1 MKLRR
6 GLWVAAWLVLVPTL
20 AFAQQTGTISG
31 KVVGSDGLV
40 LPGVTVEARSPAL
53 PAPRVTVT
61 GGAGDYRLPALQPGT
76 YTLTFDLSG
85 MGKVTKE
92 AVVQLQQET
101 VVNATMSVQGVT
113 ETVNVT
119 AAIIPLIE
127 KDSTALRSGVSTQTI
142 ESLPVGQQY
151 RDLVKLIPG
160 VQYTEDSVRGPSA
173 GGSGQ
178 DNVYKFDGVNVTLPL
193 FGTLS
198 AEPASPDIAE
208 VTTIKGGAKAVDFE
222 RSGGFSIDS
231 ISKSGTSKYAG
242 SVQYQYQAASMV
254 AAFQNG
260 GVSSYAQNEGWL
272 TANIGGPV
280 IPKKAFFYASYYRP
294 TISRSNAANLYGAL
308 PGYESTRNEGFG
320 KLTLTP
326 VGQVLLNISWRQSH
340 RLESGSGI
348 GNTSTGTTG
357 SGNEAWQRI
366 GIAELSWVINSNSF
380 LTFKY
385 THFANPTR
393 SRPDHV
399 ANVTIS
405 TANGTQ
411 LDVAHLDQ
419 IGQLQVPTPAT
430 GTDPATVFYNQ
441 WIQPLT
447 TQYGYNVGGTMTGGG
462 FAGYGTLF
470 DNDNFY
476 RDQAQVAYNISF
488 GTKARHDIHA
498 GLQWYEDA
506 EDLVRSSNGWG
517 FITVPGGRLPSVSPC
532 GNASCAPA
540 FYLAQFQQQ
549 SLGTVPTI
557 HSEYRSINVEFN
569 DTITIKQVAV
579 NLGVL
584 VSRDQMFGQGLGDA
598 TTLSGY
604 VASPG
609 SRYLEHTIPFKG
621 TIQPRFGITY
631 AYNNRD
637 TIYAS
642 YARYAPAASSL
653 PRASSWARNLATTI
667 NAYFDQNGVLYGVAP
682 FASSTGKLYVP
693 DMTPRRTDEYLIG
706 TSREF
711 PHGVTARLYFRHRYG
726 SHYWEDTNNNARLS
740 ADAPMLIPHA
750 YYIPDL
756 GAQLAQIGTGGSQN
770 SYVIAELDGAYTSYY
785 EVTGEAE
792 WRTRKS
798 YVRLSYAWTRYRGN
812 FDQDN
817 TSTSNDFNTFIGS
830 SNIGDGVGRQLW
842 NFKDGT
848 LKGDK
853 PVMFK
858 MYGYYMLPWN
868 ATAGAYA
875 IVQSGQPWEEWSYEP
890 YRALTNST
898 SDTDRFAE
906 QAGTR
911 RTPMH
916 AQLDLNYTQNFRF
929 MKRYNVQLT
938 ADVYNVTNSQ
948 TGFNYMPSVHSP
960 LFGTPQSW
968 YAPRRLQ
975 VAARFEF

>member
-6 GLWVAAWLVLVPTL
+6 SLWMAVVIALLPAW

-40 LPGVTVEARSPAL
+40 LPGVTVEARSTVL
-53 PAPRVTVT
+53 PTPRVTVT
-61 GGAGDYRLPALQPGT
+61 GGTGEYRFPALQPGT
-76 YTLTFDLSG
+76 YTLTFTLSG
-85 MGKVTKE
+85 MATVTKD
-92 AVVQLQQET
+92 VVAQLQSDT
-101 VVNATMSVQGVT
+101 AVNITMSVQGVS

-127 KDSTALRSGVSTQTI
+127 KDSTALKSGVSSQTI
-142 ESLPVGQQY
+142 DSLPVGQQY

-160 VQYTEDSVRGPSA
+160 VQYSEDSVRGPSA

-208 VTTIKGGAKAVDFE
+208 VTTVKGGAKAVDFE

-231 ISKSGTSKYAG
+231 ISKSGTSKYSG

-254 AAFQNG
+254 SALQNG
-260 GVSSYAQNEGWL
+260 GTSSYAQNQGWL
-272 TANIGGPV
+272 TANVGGPV
-280 IPKKAFFYASYYRP
+280 IPRKAYFYASYYRP
-294 TISRSNAANLYGAL
+294 TVTRSNAANLYGAL
-308 PGYESTRNEGFG
+308 PGYQSTRNEGFG

-326 VGQVLLNISWRQSH
+326 VSSLLINVSWRQSH
-340 RLESGSGI
+340 RLSTGDTFGSTTAGTAGSGAE
-348 GNTSTGTTG
+348 S
-357 SGNEAWQRI
+357 WQRI
-366 GIAELSWVINSNSF
+366 GIVEASWVINNRSF
-380 LTFKY
+380 ATFKY

-405 TANGTQ
+405 TATGTH
-411 LDVAHLDQ
+411 LDTAHLDT
-419 IGQLQVPTPAT
+419 IGQLQVPTTVAGAT
-430 GTDPATVFYNQ
+430 AYNAFV
-441 WIQPLT
+441 QPLID
-447 TQYGYNVGGTMTGGG
+447 QYGYSVGGVQTGGG
-462 FAGYGTLF
+462 YVGYGTLF
-470 DNDNFY
+470 DNDSFY
-476 RDQAQVAYNISF
+476 RDQAQIAYNVSF

-498 GLQWYEDA
+498 GLQFYSDA
-506 EDLVRSSNGWG
+506 EDLLRSSNGWG
-517 FITVPGGRLPSVSPC
+517 FITVPGGRLPSVSTC
-532 GNASCAPA
+532 GSASCAPA
-540 FYLAQFQQQ
+540 YYLAQFQQQ
-549 SLGTVPTI
+549 TLGTALAPTI

-569 DTITIKQVAV
+569 DTISIKNVAV

-584 VSRDQMFGQGLGDA
+584 VSRDQMFGQGLGEA
-598 TTLSGY
+598 NTLSGY

-609 SRYLEHTIPFKG
+609 NRYLEYTIPFKG
-621 TIQPRFGITY
+621 TIQPRFGLTY
-631 AYNNRD
+631 AYNGHD

-642 YARYAPAASSL
+642 YARYVPAASSL
-653 PRASSWARNLATTI
+653 PRASSWARNLAATI
-667 NAYFDQNGVLYGVAP
+667 NAYFDANGNLQGVAP

-693 DMTPRRTDEYLIG
+693 DLTPRRTDEILVG
-706 TSREF
+706 SSRQL
-711 PHGVTARLYFRHRYG
+711 PRGVTARVYYRYRMG
-726 SHYWEDTNNNARLS
+726 AHYWEDTNNNARIAFAPPAS
-740 ADAPMLIPHA
+740 AMIPAA
-750 YYIPDL
+750 YYIPNL
-756 GAQLAQIGTGGSQN
+756 GAQLSQIGTGGSQN
-770 SYVIAELDGAYTSYY
+770 SYVITELDGAYTRYH
-785 EVTGEAE
+785 EATVELE

-798 YVRLSYAWTRYRGN
+798 YVRASYAWTRYRGN

-830 SNIGDGVGRQLW
+830 SNIGDGAGRQLW

-858 MYGYYMLPWN
+858 LYGYYDLPWH

-875 IVQSGQPWEEWSYEP
+875 ILQSGQPWEMWSYEP
-890 YRALTNST
+890 YIALTTST
-898 SDTDRFAE
+898 SDTDRYAE
-906 QAGTR
+906 PAGSR

-916 AQLDLNYTQNFRF
+916 AQLDLNYTQNF
-929 MKRYNVQLT
+929 KLISHYQVQLT
-938 ADVYNVTNSQ
+938 ADVYNITNSQ
-948 TGFNYMPSVHSP
+948 TGYNYMPSVHSP

-968 YAPRRLQ
+968 FAPRRLQ
-975 VAARFEF
+975 VAVKFMF

>member
-1 MKLRR
+1 MKLSRS
-6 GLWVAAWLVLVPTL
+6 LWVAVVLALLPAL
-20 AFAQQTGTISG
+20 ALAQQTGTITG
-31 KVVGSDGLV
+31 KVVDSNGGV
-40 LPGVTVEARSPAL
+40 LPGVTVEASSTVL
-53 PAPRVTVT
+53 PTPRVTVT
-61 GGAGDYRLPALQPGT
+61 GGTGEYRLPALQPGP
-76 YTLTFDLSG
+76 YMLTFTLSG
-85 MGKVTKE
+85 MATVTKDVE
-92 AVVQLQQET
+92 VRLQQET
-101 VVNATMSVQGVT
+101 AVGVTMSVGGVK

-119 AAIIPLIE
+119 AEIIPLIE
-127 KDSTALRSGVSTQTI
+127 KDSTALKSGVSTQTI

-208 VTTIKGGAKAVDFE
+208 VTTVKGGAKAVDFD
-222 RSGGFSIDS
+222 RAGGFSIDS

-254 AAFQNG
+254 SALQNG
-260 GVSSYAQNEGWL
+260 GVSSYAQNQGWL

-280 IPKKAFFYASYYRP
+280 IPKKAYFYASYYRP
-294 TISRSNAANLYGAL
+294 TVTRSNAANLYGAL
-308 PGYESTRNEGFG
+308 PGYQSTRNEGFG

-326 VGQVLLNISWRQSH
+326 ASSVLLNLSWRQSH
-340 RLESGSGI
+340 RLSTGDTFGPTTAGTAGSGAE
-348 GNTSTGTTG
+348 S
-357 SGNEAWQRI
+357 WQRI

-393 SRPDHV
+393 GRPDHV

-405 TANGTQ
+405 TANGTH

-419 IGQLQVPTPAT
+419 VGQLQVPT
-430 GTDPATVFYNQ
+430 TVAGADAYNTFV
-441 WIQPLT
+441 QPLI
-447 TQYGYNVGGTMTGGG
+447 TQYGYSVGGVPTGGG
-462 FAGYGTLF
+462 FVGYGTLF
-470 DNDNFY
+470 DNDSFY

-488 GTKARHDIHA
+488 GTRARHDIHA
-498 GLQWYEDA
+498 GFQWYEDA
-506 EDLVRSSNGWG
+506 EDLLRSSNGWG

-532 GNASCAPA
+532 GTSACAPA
-540 FYLAQFQQQ
+540 YYLAQFQQQ
-549 SLGTVPTI
+549 SVGTVPTI

-569 DTITIKQVAV
+569 DTITVKQVAV
-579 NLGVL
+579 NLGVM
-584 VSRDQMFGQGLGDA
+584 VSRDRMFGQGLGDA

-609 SRYLEHTIPFKG
+609 NRYLEYTIPFKG
-621 TIQPRFGITY
+621 TIQPRFGLTY
-631 AYNNRD
+631 AYNDRG

-642 YARYAPAASSL
+642 YARYVPAASSL

-693 DMTPRRTDEYLIG
+693 DMTPRRTDEILLG
-706 TSREF
+706 TNRQFS
-711 PHGVTARLYFRHRYG
+711 HGVTARFYYRYRMG
-726 SHYWEDTNNNARLS
+726 AHFWEDTNNNARIAFAPPPS
-740 ADAPMLIPHA
+740 ALIPAA
-750 YYIPDL
+750 YYIPTL
-756 GAQLAQIGTGGSQN
+756 GAQLAQINTGGSQN
-770 SYVIAELDGAYTSYY
+770 SYVIAELDGAYTRYH
-785 EVTGEAE
+785 EATVELE

-798 YVRLSYAWTRYRGN
+798 FARASYSWTRYRGN

-830 SNIGDGVGRQLW
+830 SNIGDGAGRQLW

-853 PVMFK
+853 PVMLK

-875 IVQSGQPWEEWSYEP
+875 IVQSGQPWEMWSYEP
-890 YRALTNST
+890 YIALTSST
-898 SDTDRFAE
+898 SDTDRYAE
-906 QAGTR
+906 PAGSR

-916 AQLDLNYTQNFRF
+916 AQVDLNYTQNFRF

-938 ADVYNVTNSQ
+938 LDVYNVTNSQ
-948 TGFNYMPSVHSP
+948 TGYNYMPSVHSP

-975 VAARFEF
+975 VAAKFEF